1 MAKAIGVII
10 VEMSSAISFKITA
23 KDGQA
28 RTGVLSTPHGRIKTP
43 AFIPVGT
50 KANVKTLDVSDLK
63 TLEAPAVLANTYHLY
78 LRPGEELIDK
88 MGGLGEFMG
97 WDGPTFTDSGGFQV
111 FSLGFGL
118 EHGVSKVS
126 NIFPGEEKNKSRVT
140 RKEGPLNE
148 YRGSSGEVSL
158 RGRTRDS
165 LKTKKKL
172 FKIDE
177 DGVNF
182 VSHLDGTKHR
192 FTPEKSIEIQQ
203 KIGADIIF
211 AFDECTSPLHDKKY
225 TDQAMR
231 RTHAWAKRSVQAW
244 TNREKQGLYGIIQGG
259 AYKDLRKESTEF
271 ICSLDTPGIAIG
283 GSLGKNKQDMHAILD
298 WTLPILPENQPRH
311 LLGIGEIED
320 LISSS
325 LKGID
330 TFDCVSPTRNARNG
344 GLYISPK
351 SGGKR
356 SNKYSINIR
365 AKRYESDFLPV
376 DPGCECFTCSNHS
389 RAYLRHL
396 FATGELLAM
405 RLGTIHNLHFVFN
418 LMEKVRNN
426 IESSTL
432 KTFAKKWEIS

>member
-1 MAKAIGVII
+1 MPEVIN
-10 VEMSSAISFKITA
+10 FKIA
-23 KDGQA
+23 AYDGRA
-28 RTGVLSTPHGRIKTP
+28 RTGVLTTPHGSIKTP

-50 KANVKTLDVSDLK
+50 KANVKTLDVNDLK
-63 TLEAPAVLANTYHLY
+63 DLKAPAVLANTYHLY

-88 MGGLGEFMG
+88 MGGLGKFMG
-97 WDGPTFTDSGGFQV
+97 YGGPTFTDSGGFQV

-126 NIFPGEEKNKSRVT
+126 NIFPEEDSSRMI
-140 RKEGPLNE
+140 RKEGPRNE

-165 LKTKKKL
+165 SRTKKKL

-177 DGVNF
+177 EGVNF
-182 VSHLDGTKHR
+182 VSHLDGSKHR

-225 TDQAMR
+225 TAEAMQ

-244 TNREKQGLYGIIQGG
+244 TNKKKQGLYGIIQGG
-259 AYKDLRKESTEF
+259 AYKDLRVSSAEF
-271 ICSLDTPGIAIG
+271 ICSLNTPGIAIG

-298 WTLPILPENQPRH
+298 WTLPVLPENKPRH
-311 LLGIGEIED
+311 LLGIGEVED
-320 LISSS
+320 LISASI
-325 LKGID
+325 KGID

-344 GLYISPK
+344 SLYISPEN
-351 SGGKR
+351 GGKPD
-356 SNKYSINIR
+356 NKYNINIR
-365 AKRYESDFLPV
+365 SKRYESDMRPV
-376 DPGCECFTCSNHS
+376 DPGCGCFTCTNHS

-405 RLGTIHNLHFVFN
+405 RLGTIHNLYFIFK
-418 LMEKVRNN
+418 LMENIREN
-426 IESSTL
+426 IESSSL